1 MHMALVNRLID
12 DASLP
17 AATRTLLRSAWGAF
31 LLGSVAPDA
40 RVSSGIN
47 RVDTHFFEYTPT
59 IDPPPASAMLH
70 RHPNLRYSKL
80 IEQNDTTRLAF
91 VAGYAGHLA
100 MDEIWCVDML
110 FPHFIHRNGW
120 QGQASAMLALHVL
133 LSYMDERDLKQ
144 LPAGEHGHLISAE
157 PHHWLPFMPD
167 DALRGWRDI
176 VAAQLPPAG
185 TSRTL
190 EILGKRIGMSVEEM
204 TKVLTSETQ
213 MDEIVWSNIPAER
226 LAAAEEAMYVA
237 VQRTVIAYLDDSI

>member
-17 AATRTLLRSAWGAF
+17 AASRTLLRSAWGAF

-40 RVSSGIN
+40 RVSSGIS

-70 RHPNLRYSKL
+70 RHPSLRR
-80 IEQNDTTRLAF
+80 TTLSDENEVAKLAF

-110 FPHFIHRNGW
+110 FPYFIHLNAW
-120 QGQASAMLALHVL
+120 TSQASAMLALHIL
-133 LSYMDERDLKQ
+133 LSYLDERDLNQ
-144 LPAGEHGHLISAE
+144 LPTGEYAHLISAE
-157 PHHWLPFMPD
+157 PCRWLPFMPD

-185 TSRTL
+185 ASRTL

-204 TKVLTSETQ
+204 TEFLATQ
-213 MDEIVWSNIPAER
+213 DRMDEIIWANIPAER
-226 LAAAEEAMYVA
+226 VAATEEAMYVA
-237 VQRTVIAYLDDSI
+237 VRRTVIAYLDDSI